1 MGSKSKGKCLPKGTK
16 LSLGK
21 EGLKGPGHFLFHTSV
36 YYYLTNTGD
45 FAPINDVL
53 VSSPFTHSLFI
64 FYLLPKN
71 GSSWLT
77 IKDMWEGQNSKM
89 F

>member
-1 MGSKSKGKCLPKGTK
+1 MGSKSKDKCLPKGTK

-53 VSSPFTHSLFI
+53 VVRSLI
-64 FYLLPKN
+64 HYLY
-71 GSSWLT
+71 ST
-77 IKDMWEGQNSKM
+77 YFQKM
-89 F
+89 AQVGLQ